1 MALKTGLL
9 KGHLRVS
16 SGFFGAI
23 HKFLRVFKTIQDLLK
38 GLKFETSITL
48 KGGQQGNDIQY
59 ETSFLISKGQ
69 IHIFVHV
76 PSFDKAL
83 LLDLLRF
90 NNAPVHI
97 SGTLSVQ
104 LTPPEDILAIG
115 KDGSHMTITTS
126 ALNELTQYGQF
137 FFSDTAMPLHRQLNA
152 TCLGAIF
159 SQNDDNIRSTC
170 PAKFMQAPELFVNIS
185 PGE

>member
-1 MALKTGLL
+1 M
-9 KGHLRVS
+9 
-16 SGFFGAI
+16 
-23 HKFLRVFKTIQDLLK
+23 
-38 GLKFETSITL
+38 
-48 KGGQQGNDIQY
+48 
-59 ETSFLISKGQ
+59 SFLISKGQ

-76 PSFDKAL
+76 PLFGKAL

-90 NNAPVHI
+90 NIAPVHI

-159 SQNDDNIRSTC
+159 SQNYDNIRSTW